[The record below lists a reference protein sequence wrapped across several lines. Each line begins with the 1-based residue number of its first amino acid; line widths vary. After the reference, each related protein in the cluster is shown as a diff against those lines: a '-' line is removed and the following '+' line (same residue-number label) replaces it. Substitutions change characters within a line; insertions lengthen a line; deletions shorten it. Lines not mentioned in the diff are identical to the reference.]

1 MILIAL
7 GSNLEGPWGTPRQ
20 TLLRALEELSLHNIR
35 VTKVSTL
42 IETAP
47 FGVLDQPNFVN
58 AVAEI
63 ETGYQPEALMQILHA
78 VENGAGRK
86 RVTRWG
92 PRTLDLDLLDYNG
105 LILNTE
111 LKLPHPGI
119 TERDFVLGPID
130 EIAPHWTHPITG
142 KTAALTLREL
152 RHLNGD

>member
-7 GSNLEGPWGTPRQ
+7 GSNLEGPWGTPSQ
-20 TLLRALEELSLHNIR
+20 TLMRALIELSLHNIR

-47 FGVLDQPNFVN
+47 FGVLDQPHFVN

-63 ETGYQPEALMQILHA
+63 ETSHKPEPLMQILHA
-78 VENGAGRK
+78 VENRAGRK
-86 RVTRWG
+86 RLKHWG

-105 LILNTE
+105 LIINTA

-119 TERDFVLGPID
+119 AERDFVLAPID

>member
-1 MILIAL
+1 MILIGL

-20 TLLRALEELSLHNIR
+20 TLMRALEELSLHNIR
-35 VTKVSTL
+35 IAKVSTL

-47 FGVLDQPNFVN
+47 FGVLDQPYFVN

-63 ETGYQPEALMQILHA
+63 ETDHKPEALMQILHA

-105 LILNTE
+105 VILNTE

-119 TERDFVLGPID
+119 TERDFVLAPID